1 MFKLFGTNL
10 HNLIKLVATTVPAS
24 ERTLKFA
31 NIGLAIVWVDRS
43 SGNVGAV
50 PRSGEMWPPKY
61 TPL

>member
-1 MFKLFGTNL
+1 M
-10 HNLIKLVATTVPAS
+10 IKLVATTVPAS

-50 PRSGEMWPPKY
+50 PRRGEMWPPKY